1 MKASALATILAAFAL
16 SVSAGEWKF
25 PCPENEIESYTAY
38 HIRQPVKVDGKL
50 DEPFWWLAPTSP
62 RFKDIITG
70 GPTLHDTWVTVVWDD
85 ENLYLGYR
93 VEEPFVRATLTK
105 HNAPVWQENDV
116 EFFVA
121 GRDSYFEFEINAL
134 NTTYEM
140 FFIWEDAY
148 DAGGF
153 ASAPEFARSQLK
165 PFNGVG
171 FSTHPRGNRL
181 RHPDWPFPGLRT
193 AVFVDGTLN
202 NDSDHDRGW
211 TVELAFPWRG
221 MKWLAKSDNRALP
234 PRDGDEWRMDFSRF
248 NSYKEAPPAKDSGGW
263 VWTRHGVW
271 DSHIPECFAR
281 IRFSTNDV
289 GFATTN
295 KSISVQPPSPK

>member
-1 MKASALATILAAFAL
+1 MKTNSLLFVVVGCGFSAFA
-16 SVSAGEWKF
+16 AEWKF

-38 HIRQPVKVDGKL
+38 HIRQPVKVDGRL
-50 DEPFWWLAPTSP
+50 DEPFWRQAPASP

-70 GPTLHDTWVTVVWDD
+70 GSTLHDTRVTVVWDD

-93 VEEPFVRATLTK
+93 VEEPFVRASFTN
-105 HNAPVWQENDV
+105 HNAPIWQENDV
-116 EFFVA
+116 EFFIA
-121 GRDSYFEFEINAL
+121 GRDAYFEFEINAL

-140 FFIWEDAY
+140 LFIWEDAY
-148 DAGGF
+148 EAGGF
-153 ASAPEFARSQLK
+153 SAAPEFARAQLK

-171 FSTHPRGNRL
+171 FTTHPRGQRL

-193 AVFVDGTLN
+193 GVFVDGTLN
-202 NDSDHDRGW
+202 DDSDRDRGW

-221 MKWLAKSDNRALP
+221 MKWLAKADRRPLP
-234 PRDGDEWRMDFSRF
+234 PQHENEWRMDFSRF
-248 NSYKEAPPAKDSGGW
+248 NQYKEAPPAKDSGGW
-263 VWTRHGVW
+263 VLTRHGVW

-289 GFATTN
+289 SLAVTHRSILSQPTN
-295 KSISVQPPSPK
+295 PK

>member
-1 MKASALATILAAFAL
+1 MKASALTTILAALAL

-25 PCPENEIESYTAY
+25 PCPESEIESYTAY

-50 DEPFWWLAPTSP
+50 DEPFWRLAPTSP

-70 GPTLHDTWVTVVWDD
+70 GPTLHDTRVTVVWDD

-93 VEEPFVRATLTK
+93 VVEPFVRASFTN

-148 DAGGF
+148 ESGGF
-153 ASAPEFARSQLK
+153 AAVPEFARSQLR

-202 NDSDHDRGW
+202 NDSDRDRGW

-221 MKWLAKSDNRALP
+221 MKWLAKADNRALP

-248 NSYKEAPPAKDSGGW
+248 NSYKEAPPAEDSGGW
-263 VWTRHGVW
+263 VWTRHGAW

-289 GFATTN
+289 SFAATNRSPSTQTTN
-295 KSISVQPPSPK
+295 PK

>member
-1 MKASALATILAAFAL
+1 MKAPALATILAAFVL

-25 PCPENEIESYTAY
+25 PCPENEIERYTAY

-50 DEPFWWLAPTSP
+50 DEPLWRLAPTSP

-70 GPTLHDTWVTVVWDD
+70 GPTLHDTRVTVVWDD

-93 VEEPFVRATLTK
+93 VEEPFVRATFTN
-105 HNAPVWQENDV
+105 HNAPIWQENDV

-148 DAGGF
+148 ESGGF
-153 ASAPEFARSQLK
+153 GAAPEFARSQLK

-281 IRFSTNDV
+281 IRFITNDV
-289 GFATTN
+289 SFAATN

>member
-1 MKASALATILAAFAL
+1 MKASLLATSLAAFAL

-50 DEPFWWLAPTSP
+50 DEPFWRLAPTSP

-70 GPTLHDTWVTVVWDD
+70 GPTLHDTRVTVVWDD

-140 FFIWEDAY
+140 LFIWEDAY
-148 DAGGF
+148 ESGGF
-153 ASAPEFARSQLK
+153 GAAPEFARGAAK
-165 PFNGVG
+165 PD
-171 FSTHPRGNRL
+171 L
-181 RHPDWPFPGLRT
+181 RPCALLLARES
-193 AVFVDGTLN
+193 N
-202 NDSDHDRGW
+202 EE
-211 TVELAFPWRG
+211 VEYAPAAFID
-221 MKWLAKSDNRALP
+221 A
-234 PRDGDEWRMDFSRF
+234 
-248 NSYKEAPPAKDSGGW
+248 APPNVKFPHYLLLDEFVGDSNKD
-263 VWTRHGVW
+263 
-271 DSHIPECFAR
+271 
-281 IRFSTNDV
+281 N
-289 GFATTN
+289 
-295 KSISVQPPSPK
+295 